1 MAGADALH
9 FGGLH
14 NSAKLIYLKQ
24 NRDQVW
30 HTVPRGGSSKL
41 VKHLCF
47 LKYDNLADFENLI
60 AGLS

>member
-1 MAGADALH
+1 MVGADALH

-24 NRDQVW
+24 NRDQMW
-30 HTVPRGGSSKL
+30 HTVPYGGSSIL

-47 LKYDNLADFENLI
+47 LKWDHLADFEDLI